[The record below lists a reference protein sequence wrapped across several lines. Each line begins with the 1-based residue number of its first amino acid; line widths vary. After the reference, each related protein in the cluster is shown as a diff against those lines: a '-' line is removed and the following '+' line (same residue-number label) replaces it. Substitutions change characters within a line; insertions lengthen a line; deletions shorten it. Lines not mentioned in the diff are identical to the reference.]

1 MVKYK
6 PIGYGENADDVKF
19 ILPMPKQSSAKPDV
33 GGIFGSETKPTA
45 GIMNTVAPTATTGN
59 NPGYQESDIVKRAQ
73 DLLQQQTPQQTNG
86 YQSTW
91 QSQLNDILD
100 KIQNREKFSYDLNA
114 DALYQQYKDQHLL
127 QGQRAMMDTMGQAAA
142 MTGGYGNSYAQ
153 TAGQQAYMSHIQG
166 LNDRIPELYQ
176 LALSKYQMDGDA
188 MKERAALIA
197 QMDDRDYGRYRD
209 QVADEQWKKEF
220 DEAVRRYNYENDI
233 TTPNSGTD
241 GSDDS
246 DAGGYGSGGLGGP
259 NYDNGGLTESQIKI
273 LQKALGM
280 TANGKW
286 DAITAAAAQK
296 KWGTADADAAMSK
309 FSGGKSDVFKEDSTN
324 NTGTKL
330 TYSDVALTAAQMR
343 KAGAS
348 KQEIN
353 EYLLSVV
360 NSSNYTPTTSVAQD
374 LAELRSGYVG
384 TGR

>member
-19 ILPMPKQSSAKPDV
+19 ILPIPKQTSAKPDV

-45 GIMNTVAPTATTGN
+45 GITNTVAPTATPGN

-142 MTGGYGNSYAQ
+142 MTGGYGNSYAH

-233 TTPNSGTD
+233 TTD
-241 GSDDS
+241 GSDNP
-246 DAGGYGSGGLGGP
+246 DAGGYVPVGPVDP
-259 NYDNGGLTESQIKI
+259 NYDNGSLTESQIKI
-273 LQKALGM
+273 LQNALGV

-309 FSGGKSDVFKEDSTN
+309 FSGGKSDLFKDDK
-324 NTGTKL
+324 TGDGNKL

-348 KQEIN
+348 STEI
-353 EYLLSVV
+353 YQYISAVV
-360 NSSNYTPTTSVAQD
+360 NSDRYTPTTSVTQD
-374 LAELRSGYVG
+374 MMELRAGYVG
-384 TGR
+384 SGR